1 MHKNS
6 LYYSDTRMIR
16 VGLMLYLSTFLHCKC
31 IFFAQ
36 MIVILNKTIIFAV
49 YYSNTRNKYNILIRN
64 NHGNKKHFKGT

>member
-31 IFFAQ
+31 IFFAK
-36 MIVILNKTIIFAV
+36 MIVVLNKTTIFAV
-49 YYSNTRNKYNILIRN
+49 YYSDTHNKYNILIRN
-64 NHGNKKHFKGT
+64 NYGNNQTA

>member
-31 IFFAQ
+31 IFFAK
-36 MIVILNKTIIFAV
+36 MIVVLNKTSNFAV
-49 YYSNTRNKYNILIRN
+49 CYYKTKLYENCNYWFT
-64 NHGNKKHFKGT
+64 

>member
-36 MIVILNKTIIFAV
+36 TIVILNKTIIFAV
-49 YYSNTRNKYNILIRN
+49 YYYNTRNKHNILIRN
-64 NHGNKKHFKGT
+64 NYGNNQTT